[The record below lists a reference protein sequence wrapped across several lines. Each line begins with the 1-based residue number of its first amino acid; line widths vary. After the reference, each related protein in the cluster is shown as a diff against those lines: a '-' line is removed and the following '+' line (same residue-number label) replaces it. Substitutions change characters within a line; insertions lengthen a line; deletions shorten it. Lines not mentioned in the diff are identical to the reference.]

1 MGRIYSNYE
10 EHEFESVKK
19 QKNWVL
25 VHLRFRSIV

>member
-10 EHEFESVKK
+10 EHEFESE
-19 QKNWVL
+19 KNWVL